1 MKKLI
6 TPIFL
11 MGEGS
16 PVMADFIPHT
26 PLETREM
33 LEAIGV
39 SRLEDLLAPYPLD
52 HVLPDLSDIPSGL
65 TESSLMRKMRSMAAR
80 NKGGGSVPIF
90 RGAGAYDHFIPEAVS
105 PLVMRGE
112 FLTAYT
118 PYQPEVSQGLLQVIF
133 EYQTAM
139 SNLYGM
145 DLSNASVYDGA
156 TALAEACLVAH
167 RQEGRSTILI
177 SDGVDPDVVRV
188 VRTYV
193 EGVGCTLKQI
203 PLVSGQTSL
212 EDVVKCLDGQ
222 TACFVGAIPTFWGTV
237 EDFSG
242 FADAL
247 HQNGSLLILHA
258 NPHALALLRTP
269 GSWGADLA
277 TGEGQ
282 PLGIPL
288 SGGGPYLG
296 ILTASRAFMRKIP
309 GRLVG
314 KTVDREGRTAY
325 VLTLQAREQH
335 IRREKANSNI
345 CSNETLL
352 SIQAL
357 VTLSLLGPSGLREAA
372 EGSMKN
378 ARKLRSRLLAIPG
391 VSPVW
396 QETPFFHEFI
406 LDMPMESTK
415 LSRLLLSEGFLSGLP
430 LAGYP
435 SPGAESRMLWCATE
449 MRTEEEIENL
459 GHAIEKVLARHGGM
473 KS

>member
-1 MKKLI
+1 
-6 TPIFL
+6 
-11 MGEGS
+11 
-16 PVMADFIPHT
+16 MADFIPHT
-26 PLETREM
+26 PEETAEM
-33 LEAIGV
+33 LSAIGIG
-39 SRLEDLLAPYPLD
+39 RLEDLLAPYPKE
-52 HVLPDLSDIPSGL
+52 HVLPDLSDIPEGM
-65 TESSLMRKMRSMAAR
+65 TEASLMRRMRSIASK
-80 NKGGGSVPIF
+80 NKGGSTVAIF

-118 PYQPEVSQGLLQVIF
+118 PYQPEVSQGLLQAMF

-139 SNLYGM
+139 ANLFEM

-167 RQEGRSTILI
+167 RQDGRLKILL
-177 SDGVDPDVVRV
+177 SDGVDPEVIRV
-188 VRTYV
+188 VKTYV
-193 EGVGCTLKQI
+193 EGVGCSI
-203 PLVSGQTSL
+203 VRVPLTEGQTRLSDL
-212 EDVVKCLDGQ
+212 RGLLDGQ
-222 TACFVGAIPTFWGTV
+222 VACFVGAIPTFWGTV

-242 FADAL
+242 FAEVL

-269 GSWGADLA
+269 GSYGADLA

-357 VTLSLLGPSGLREAA
+357 VTLSLLGPEGFREAA
-372 EGSMKN
+372 RGSMSN
-378 ARKLRSRLLAIPG
+378 ARRLRSRLLAIPG
-391 VSPVW
+391 VRPVW
-396 QETPFFHEFI
+396 DNAPFFHEFI
-406 LDMPMESTK
+406 LEMPMESRL
-415 LSRLLLSEGFLSGLP
+415 LSRRLLTEGFLSGLP
-430 LAGYP
+430 LSGYS
-435 SPGAESRMLWCATE
+435 SPGGENRMLWCATE
-449 MRTEEEIENL
+449 MRTAEEIEQVGL
-459 GHAIEKVLARHGGM
+459 AIEKILRQTEGGAR
-473 KS
+473 

>member
-1 MKKLI
+1 MP
-6 TPIFL
+6 TFL

-26 PLETREM
+26 PLETKEM
-33 LEAIGV
+33 LETIGV
-39 SRLEDLLAPYPLD
+39 SSLEDLLAPYPKE

-65 TESSLMRKMRSMAAR
+65 TESSLMRLMKSMAAR
-80 NKGGGSVPIF
+80 NRAGGSVPIF

-105 PLVMRGE
+105 PLVTRGE

-139 SNLYGM
+139 ANLFGM
-145 DLSNASVYDGA
+145 DISNASVYDGA

-167 RQEGRSTILI
+167 RQEGRTAILI
-177 SDGVDPDVVRV
+177 SEGVDPDIARV
-188 VRTYV
+188 VKTYV
-193 EGVGCTLKQI
+193 EGVGCTLKLI
-203 PLVSGQTSL
+203 PLVSGKTRI
-212 EDVVKCLDGQ
+212 EDVMSQMDAQ

-258 NPHALALLRTP
+258 NPHSLAVLRPP

-296 ILTASRAFMRKIP
+296 ILTAARAFMRKIP

-314 KTVDREGRTAY
+314 KTVDREGRAAY

-357 VTLSLLGPSGLREAA
+357 VTLSLLGPAGFREAA

-378 ARKLRSRLLAIPG
+378 ARKLRARLLSVPG

-396 QETPFFHEFI
+396 EDTPFFHEFV
-406 LDMPMESTK
+406 LEMPMESKK
-415 LSRLLLSEGFLSGLP
+415 LSRLILSEGFLSGLP
-430 LAGYP
+430 LSGYP
-435 SPGAESRMLWCATE
+435 SPGGENRMLWCATE

-459 GHAIEKVLARHGGM
+459 GRALEKVLVRHGGN